1 MEAQGHAYIRANK
14 IPPGMKFKS
23 ISIVAGLFLLVAWL
37 PACQQE
43 ASIIKQER
51 HVMNA
56 GASLFVE
63 AMGEGEPIIIVH
75 GGPGLDHSYFLP
87 YLEPLAKEYR
97 LIFYDQRA
105 SGRST
110 AGDSA
115 AFTMAQ
121 FVDDIDAIR
130 KAFDYDTVHLMAHS
144 WGGLLGMRYAI
155 EYPERLRSLMLVNSN
170 PASSALQE
178 TANARLQARIT
189 PADSVARMN
198 IINTE
203 GFRQR
208 VPEALA
214 TYFRVAFKPSF
225 YNRDQTDKLRFWFDD
240 RYVENSVMLQG
251 LGADASFRSFDLHPH
266 LTSLSMP
273 TLILHGVHDP
283 VSRSEI
289 EPMLEAIRGS
299 RLIMIEESGHFPF
312 IETQSAFNQHILDFL
327 TDISE

>member
-1 MEAQGHAYIRANK
+1 M
-14 IPPGMKFKS
+14 
-23 ISIVAGLFLLVAWL
+23 V
-37 PACQQE
+37 
-43 ASIIKQER
+43 KQER
-51 HVMNA
+51 QVTNA

-63 AMGEGEPIIIVH
+63 AIGEGEPIIIIH

-87 YLEPLAKEYR
+87 YLEPLARDYR

-110 AGDSA
+110 AGDTA
-115 AFTMAQ
+115 AFSMAQ
-121 FVDDIDAIR
+121 FVDDIDAVR
-130 KAFDYDTVHLMAHS
+130 KAFDYESVHLMAHS

-170 PASSALQE
+170 PASSILQE

-189 PADSVARMN
+189 PADSAARMA

-208 VPEALA
+208 EPSSLSS
-214 TYFRVAFKPSF
+214 YFRMAFKPSF
-225 YNRDQTDKLRFWFDD
+225 YNPDLAEKLHFWFDD
-240 RYVENSVMLQG
+240 RYVENSTMLQG
-251 LGADASFRSFDLHPH
+251 LGADPSFLSFDLHPH
-266 LTSLSMP
+266 LSSLSMP

-283 VSRSEI
+283 VSSAEI
-289 EPMLEAIRGS
+289 EPLRDAIRDS

-312 IETQSAFNQHILDFL
+312 IEKQAEFNTHILHFL

>member
-1 MEAQGHAYIRANK
+1 
-14 IPPGMKFKS
+14 MKYRYLFCV
-23 ISIVAGLFLLVAWL
+23 IGLLASLTLFA
-37 PACQQE
+37 ACEEE
-43 ASIIKQER
+43 ASIVKQER
-51 HVMNA
+51 QVESA

-63 AMGEGEPIIIVH
+63 AMGEGEPIIIIH

-110 AGDSA
+110 AGDST

-189 PADSVARMN
+189 PTDSVARMN

-208 VPEALA
+208 KPEALA

-225 YNRDQTDKLRFWFDD
+225 YDPDQTDKLRFWFDD

-251 LGADASFRSFDLHPH
+251 LGADVSFQSFDLHPH

-289 EPMLEAIRGS
+289 EPIMEAIQGS
-299 RLIMIEESGHFPF
+299 HLIMIEESGHFPF
-312 IETQSAFNQHILDFL
+312 IETPSVFNQHIHDFL

>member
-1 MEAQGHAYIRANK
+1 
-14 IPPGMKFKS
+14 MKYRFPLCV
-23 ISIVAGLFLLVAWL
+23 IGLLVSLAL
-37 PACQQE
+37 FVACKEE
-43 ASIIKQER
+43 ASVVKQER
-51 HVMNA
+51 QVESA

-63 AMGEGEPIIIVH
+63 AMGEGEPIIIIH

-110 AGDSA
+110 AGDSST
-115 AFTMAQ
+115 FTMAQ

-130 KAFDYDTVHLMAHS
+130 KAFDYETVHLMAHS

-155 EYPERLRSLMLVNSN
+155 EYPERLRSLMLINSN
-170 PASSALQE
+170 PASSALQAS
-178 TANARLQARIT
+178 ANARLQARIT
-189 PADSVARMN
+189 PADSAARMN
-198 IINTE
+198 IINTD

-208 VPEALA
+208 EPEALA
-214 TYFRVAFKPSF
+214 AYFRVAFKPSF
-225 YNRDQTDKLRFWFDD
+225 FNTDLTDRLHFWFDD

-273 TLILHGVHDP
+273 VLILHGAHDP

-289 EPMLEAIRGS
+289 DPIHTAIQDS
-299 RLIMIEESGHFPF
+299 RLIVIEESGHFPF
-312 IETQSAFNQHILDFL
+312 IESEDTFNKHIFDFL